1 MKEGKTIHVTG
12 LLVICLS
19 GLCLAQSYQSQGKRD
34 PFEGPK
40 EEVVTNQ
47 LYTPPPLDRRP
58 AGLTGLMIA
67 EVTVAGLAG
76 SSQENVVI
84 LKGADHVSYLARK
97 GSKLF
102 DGYVAS
108 ITGQEVVFI
117 RDVVDGQAAKK
128 PIKVVK
134 RLYTED
140 K

>member
-1 MKEGKTIHVTG
+1 MKEGRIVIIAG
-12 LLVICLS
+12 LLVICLFAV
-19 GLCLAQSYQSQGKRD
+19 CLAQGYQSKGKRD

-40 EEVVTNQ
+40 EQVIANQ
-47 LYTPPPLDRRP
+47 MYTPPPLDRRP
-58 AGLTGLMIA
+58 PGLTGLMIA

-76 SSQENVVI
+76 SQQENVVI
-84 LKGADHVSYLARK
+84 LKGADRVSYLARK

-108 ITGQEVVFI
+108 ITAEEVVFI
-117 RDVVDGQAAKK
+117 RDSVDGQPAKK
-128 PIKVVK
+128 TTKIVK